1 MANESV
7 NTRLLAEILNDLD
20 TLIEEQGKVNENSG
34 NEKEINLKIEG
45 NEDVVALLTGLGIFN
60 SEKAAADTAS
70 QLKDIINILDKLQ
83 NMDAKKIDEVSVAV
97 DRLMNS
103 FSKLKVKDKDTSGL
117 SNVSEFLVTTA
128 GLSNTGIQNLTVIA
142 AALTPEVASQISEF
156 INKLDIN
163 KKTSENASSV
173 LLSLGYVLN
182 VLNHIDLAKIEA
194 QLDIIKKLDGQTGK
208 RLGEF
213 MSSIDKSASKSDPKK
228 TVQGML
234 NMQNIAKTIL
244 IMVGAIGILVLLTV
258 LDMGAVLV
266 ATSTMLV
273 VLGAIVGTVY
283 LIAKQ
288 HKEMTAG
295 LAGLLTIGKAVLMLV
310 GAVGILALLTMLD
323 MSAVMVATGLTIVL
337 LAAVVGTVYI
347 LSKQEKELKAGLSG
361 LLTIGKA
368 VLMLV
373 GAIGILTLLVA
384 VDLRAVLVA
393 TSIALVLLLAVA
405 GVASYLTGEKDK
417 EMKAGVKGLKTLT
430 MAVLVLVAAI
440 GLMTLLVALD
450 LKDTLIGMAI
460 VVGIVLI
467 LAGITSFLSS
477 DEKTKE
483 MKGGIN
489 GLKMLT
495 TALLMVVAAIGIMV
509 LLINFVPVSE
519 ILIATGIV
527 LGIVVV
533 LSLMVKLIASTDEK
547 QLHQAVNVIT
557 AITACILVI
566 SLIAMFLFVPIG
578 QKWGEILPGALVVL
592 GIIAVLGLMVW
603 GLSLIKDKDLKQ
615 ATTTLAVLT
624 ACVLVISLVALYLF
638 IPIGQKWD
646 EIIPGALVVL
656 GIIAVMG
663 LMVWGLSKIDNKD
676 MKWGLITLASL
687 TLIVLVISIVALN
700 FFIPIGEQWDDIALG
715 GTVVL
720 GIIGILTGFVW
731 ALSKCSKKDLMYGMM
746 AMGIMTGIV
755 FALSVIA
762 LEYFIPIYDDAIAI
776 MAGGG
781 IILGLITI
789 MGLIVIG
796 LGKIDKKQ
804 LIQGGL
810 TVAGIGGLLWLL
822 SVIMEP
828 FIDFCIKVNDN
839 AAAIALGSVE
849 ILAILVTFGLIMAG
863 VGALGSIIPYLAI
876 GGIVLVGI
884 AGVLLLISLCMEPFI
899 DLSIKVYDNAKAIAL
914 GSVEILAILV
924 TFGLIMAGVG
934 ALIVIIPFI
943 AIGGVVLSGIAA
955 TLLLITACMNPYI
968 DLAVK
973 LKKAGDV
980 KREGKKMIDIL
991 ELFGDA
997 MAKIGLMSLWPP
1009 TMAGLA
1015 NGAYVMSKISSA
1027 MKEVS
1032 KALMSYLDVL
1042 AIQKK
1047 YTMGDIK
1054 NFNKFIVGKEGFC
1067 GSVTTI
1073 IAELEK
1079 VGIEAADKAVVISAM
1094 LQPIF
1099 KTITEFMNII
1109 ETFANMKYVSA
1120 WDKEGKPVE
1129 YSQLTPQMF
1138 KAAANAISSSFMI
1151 FLMSLSAALK
1161 TFDMKSISVIN
1172 LIKDSIG
1179 PVMKSVG
1186 HFTDAIMSVLTTQI
1200 PYEWDKEGKPIKF
1213 KPFDSA
1219 EFGRAAEV
1227 ITTNFASFLERM
1239 APVLKNLPAS
1249 AMNAIDLMKQG
1260 IEPVMNAVA
1269 TYSDTIMSFVA
1280 GKEVE
1285 VTDSN
1290 GKTVKKLIEINP
1302 EKYSEAAERVGNAFQ
1317 AFISKLSAKFIKYS
1331 YGGKTIMTKDGGWFG
1346 SDEYTETKRGNKV
1359 ADLISGLSGIKDV
1372 VEGMGMLLDVI
1383 VKATT
1388 DYSKYDLEDAAKT
1401 ASAPLITVMEQLSLK
1416 FGTQAQRE
1424 QVETVN
1430 QSLGKLKTTAQTYQ
1444 QIFNTMMKIYTDH
1457 NQKFD
1462 GMTQLITG
1470 FLNYFIS
1477 DEINQT
1483 YAVLDKTI
1491 DETLKP
1497 LLGKLA
1503 LVLDFFDTLEIDTES
1518 GNITINPRK
1527 AKKNT
1532 KILCGIIDDFAQSIK
1547 NYQEISTD
1555 INIQFL
1561 AKLATEIESTYATT
1575 SESFEKY
1582 YQSFT
1587 LIASKF
1593 K

>member
-244 IMVGAIGILVLLTV
+244 IMVGAIGILVLLTM

-288 HKEMTAG
+288 QKEMTAG
-295 LAGLLTIGKAVLMLV
+295 LSGLFTIGKAVLMLV

-347 LSKQEKELKAGLSG
+347 LSKQEKELKAGLNG
-361 LLTIGKA
+361 LATVGKA

-450 LKDTLIGMAI
+450 LKNTLIGMAI

-467 LAGITSFLSS
+467 LAGIASFLSS
-477 DEKTKE
+477 DEKKKE
-483 MKGGIN
+483 MKGGVN

-547 QLHQAVNVIT
+547 QLRQAVNVIT

-676 MKWGLITLASL
+676 MKWGLIALASL

-731 ALSKCSKKDLMYGMM
+731 ALSKCSKKDLMYGEF
-746 AMGIMTGIV
+746 ALGIMTAIV
-755 FALSVIA
+755 LAISIIA
-762 LEYFIPIYDDAIAI
+762 LEYFLPIYDDAEAI
-776 MAGGG
+776 LAGGG
-781 IILGLITI
+781 IIVGII
-789 MGLIVIG
+789 AVMGLIVIG

-804 LIQGGL
+804 LILGGL

-822 SVIMEP
+822 SVTMDP
-828 FIDFCIKVNDN
+828 FIDLCIKVNDN
-839 AAAIALGSVE
+839 ATAIAWGSVE
-849 ILAILVTFGLIMAG
+849 ILIILG
-863 VGALGSIIPYLAI
+863 
-876 GGIVLVGI
+876 
-884 AGVLLLISLCMEPFI
+884 
-899 DLSIKVYDNAKAIAL
+899 
-914 GSVEILAILV
+914 

-934 ALIVIIPFI
+934 ALIVIDAFI

-955 TLLLITACMNPYI
+955 TLLRITACMNPYI
-968 DLAVK
+968 DLADK

-1015 NGAYVMSKISSA
+1015 NGAYVMSKISNA

-1032 KALMSYLDVL
+1032 KALMSYFDVL

-1079 VGIEAADKAVVISAM
+1079 VGIVAADKAAVISAM
-1094 LQPIF
+1094 LRPIF

-1120 WDKEGKPVE
+1120 WDKEGKPAE
-1129 YSQLTPQMF
+1129 YSQLTPRMF

-1161 TFDMKSISVIN
+1161 TFDMKSISVMN

-1200 PYEWDKEGKPIKF
+1200 PYEWDKDGKPIKF

-1290 GKTVKKLIEINP
+1290 GKTVKRLI
-1302 EKYSEAAERVGNAFQ
+1302 
-1317 AFISKLSAKFIKYS
+1317 
-1331 YGGKTIMTKDGGWFG
+1331 
-1346 SDEYTETKRGNKV
+1346 
-1359 ADLISGLSGIKDV
+1359 
-1372 VEGMGMLLDVI
+1372 
-1383 VKATT
+1383 
-1388 DYSKYDLEDAAKT
+1388 
-1401 ASAPLITVMEQLSLK
+1401 
-1416 FGTQAQRE
+1416 
-1424 QVETVN
+1424 
-1430 QSLGKLKTTAQTYQ
+1430 
-1444 QIFNTMMKIYTDH
+1444 
-1457 NQKFD
+1457 
-1462 GMTQLITG
+1462 
-1470 FLNYFIS
+1470 
-1477 DEINQT
+1477 
-1483 YAVLDKTI
+1483 
-1491 DETLKP
+1491 
-1497 LLGKLA
+1497 
-1503 LVLDFFDTLEIDTES
+1503 
-1518 GNITINPRK
+1518 
-1527 AKKNT
+1527 
-1532 KILCGIIDDFAQSIK
+1532 
-1547 NYQEISTD
+1547 
-1555 INIQFL
+1555 
-1561 AKLATEIESTYATT
+1561 
-1575 SESFEKY
+1575 
-1582 YQSFT
+1582 
-1587 LIASKF
+1587 
-1593 K
+1593 